1 MRCWHWDWGG
11 VIGHQPALAHLGTMD
26 ISIFTDP
33 SLLFFFEFLYE
44 NRNGGI
50 SLLQRYFISL
60 GDWVDLPFLEY
71 AAALRR
77 ALFRETFSRHLLPE
91 LPALCPH
98 ATGSTPWKAAP
109 IHTENCSPCILW
121 ASFDQPFNDWML
133 KSMAATFLKAYLTF
147 LIVDACAGRVSPW
160 VVFKTSTICI
170 TVLKTCSPCTSFF
183 VTFPWDDL
191 LGPCV
196 FPELR
201 ANQPDQWELSASVKF
216 REAGCTKPHHVVC
229 SAGGN
234 TLLYLKY

>member
-1 MRCWHWDWGG
+1 MK
-11 VIGHQPALAHLGTMD
+11 IGMVVFHYCKD
-26 ISIFTDP
+26 ILSVLETEWICLSWSMLLLLEEHCSGRPSHSI
-33 SLLFFFEFLYE
+33 
-44 NRNGGI
+44 
-50 SLLQRYFISL
+50 
-60 GDWVDLPFLEY
+60 
-71 AAALRR
+71 AAGA
-77 ALFRETFSRHLLPE
+77 AS
-91 LPALCPH
+91 LCPH

-183 VTFPWDDL
+183 VTLPWDDL

-216 REAGCTKPHHVVC
+216 RGAGCTKPHHVVC